1 MYYFVFIV
9 LLFFSVMEIGTAR
22 KNLLWFN
29 IAYVLML
36 FMAMFRYGQLADYI
50 NYEDVYVF
58 PESTGI
64 FGADQSITDPL
75 FFFLI
80 EAFKFLGFSYQ
91 GFVMI
96 VAMVTMGLSYPFF
109 YKQCKGSIFALMV
122 FYCYVFLILPMSAIR
137 QGICLSM
144 MLYGFSLL
152 VEGKKIRYCILVLIG
167 MFVHF
172 SMIACILIAFL
183 YDKKFFNKSFVS
195 WGVLGVTCFAVVIPD
210 LTSYLPEFIIG
221 KSLGEY
227 GESKLLQVLIRFL
240 LILPV
245 LYVKPDPES
254 DIYYAKAICIVGY
267 VIYCLFSFIP
277 TASAR
282 MEFYFRV
289 FLCLYVAS
297 LVLAEE
303 RIYFGN
309 MLLGTILAIHVF
321 LFFKNMNAAIAQ
333 GEYNQDKVTMFNF
346 PYVSI
351 FDKEELQQY
360 K

>member
-9 LLFFSVMEIGTAR
+9 LLFFSVIEISTAKR
-22 KNLLWFN
+22 NLFWFN
-29 IAYVLML
+29 VSYLLMFL
-36 FMAMFRYGQLADYI
+36 MAFFRYGQLADYF

-58 PESTGI
+58 PENTGI
-64 FGADQSITDPL
+64 FKSDTDPL
-75 FFFLI
+75 FFYLI
-80 EAFKFLGFSYQ
+80 ESFKFWGVSYQ

-137 QGICLSM
+137 QGICLAM
-144 MLYGFSLL
+144 VLYGFSLL
-152 VEGKKIRYCILVLIG
+152 LEGKKIKYYILVFIG

-183 YDKKFFNKSFVS
+183 YDKKFFNAKFIT
-195 WGVLGVTCFAVVIPD
+195 WGVLGVTCFAIITPD
-210 LTSYLPEFIIG
+210 LTSYLPEFIVG

-245 LYVKPDPES
+245 IFVKPDRGS
-254 DIYYAKAICIVGY
+254 DVYYAKAICIVGY

-297 LVLAEE
+297 LVLSSE
-303 RIYFGN
+303 RIYLGN
-309 MLLGTILAIHVF
+309 FILGSILAIHVF

-333 GEYNQDKVTMFNF
+333 GGYNQDRVTMYNF
-346 PYVSI
+346 PYISI
-351 FDKEELQQY
+351 FDKEELQDY

>member
-1 MYYFVFIV
+1 MF
-9 LLFFSVMEIGTAR
+9 
-22 KNLLWFN
+22 
-29 IAYVLML
+29 LMA
-36 FMAMFRYGQLADYI
+36 FFRYGQLADYFS
-50 NYEDVYVF
+50 YEEVFDF
-58 PESTGI
+58 PEGAGI
-64 FGADQSITDPL
+64 FATGQVISDPL
-75 FFFLI
+75 FFSLI
-80 EAFKFLGFSYQ
+80 EIFKYFGLSFQ
-91 GFVMI
+91 ALVMFI
-96 VAMVTMGLSYPFF
+96 SIITMGISYSFF

-137 QGICLSM
+137 QGICLAL

-152 VEGKKIRYCILVLIG
+152 LEGKKIKYCILVLIG

-183 YDKKFFNKSFVS
+183 FDKKFFNAKFVA
-195 WGVLGVTCFAVVIPD
+195 WGVMGVTCFALVAPD
-210 LTSYLPEFIIG
+210 LSLYLPEFIIG

-245 LYVKPDPES
+245 VFIKPNHGS
-254 DIYYAKAICIVGY
+254 DVYYSKAICIVGY

-297 LVLAEE
+297 LVLSSE
-303 RIYFGN
+303 RFYLGN
-309 MLLGTILAIHVF
+309 SILGAILAIHVF

-333 GEYNQDKVTMFNF
+333 GEYNQDKVTMYNF
-346 PYVSI
+346 PYISI
-351 FDKEELQQY
+351 FDKEELQEY